1 MASNRSALERVKRAT
16 VALAVMHDQGRP
28 TPPGEQPFTILGSG
42 LCVHP
47 RGIILTC
54 AHVIEAFMEKNIKQ
68 QLESIPPEER
78 SRDMQ
83 NIPDARMLIP
93 HALFYVPR
101 PEHHQIA
108 VIASRVEFMIAKT
121 DIDLGGLRLAPPSS
135 FSAGY
140 PVMEFEDFDDVH
152 DGMELATCG
161 FPMGNRLFKQLGT
174 VSSSFTRGI
183 LSSIIPAAG
192 TSRPHVAGFQLDLRA
207 THGNSGGPVFAWD
220 SGRVF
225 GILQGGVTDQYG
237 SFLFSRAESVYRL
250 LDDGLIDTLLTAE
263 PPTES

>member
-1 MASNRSALERVKRAT
+1 MASNRSALEQVKRAT

-28 TPPGEQPFTILGSG
+28 TPLGEQPFTILGSG

-78 SRDMQ
+78 DKGMQ
-83 NIPDARMLIP
+83 SIPEARTLVP
-93 HALFYVPR
+93 HALFYTSR
-101 PEHHQIA
+101 PQQDQIVVVA
-108 VIASRVEFMIAKT
+108 ARVEFIVAQTNM
-121 DIDLGGLRLAPPSS
+121 DLGGLRLAAHSS
-135 FSAGY
+135 FSNGY
-140 PVMEFEDFDDVH
+140 PVMEFEDFGNVH

-161 FPMGNRLFKQLGT
+161 FPMGNRLFSQLGT

-192 TSRPHVAGFQLDLRA
+192 TSRPHVTGFQLDLRA
-207 THGNSGGPVFAWD
+207 THGNSGGPVFSWD
-220 SGRVF
+220 SGKVL
-225 GILQGGVTDQYG
+225 GVLQGGVTDQYG
-237 SFLFSRAESVYRL
+237 NFLFSHAESVYRL
-250 LDDGLIDTLLTAE
+250 LDAGLIDTLLTADS
-263 PPTES
+263 PPNP